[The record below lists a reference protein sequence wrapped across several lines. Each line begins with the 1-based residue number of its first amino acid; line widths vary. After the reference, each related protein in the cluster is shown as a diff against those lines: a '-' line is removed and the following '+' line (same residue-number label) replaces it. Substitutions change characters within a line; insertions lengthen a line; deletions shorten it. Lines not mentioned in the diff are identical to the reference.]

1 MNIVI
6 VGCGKIG
13 TTILA
18 SLVSEGHDVV
28 AVDISADAISE
39 IRDVYDAMCVCG
51 NGTDYETLEEAGVKK
66 ADIFIAATHSDE
78 FNCMS
83 CFLAKRMGAA
93 YTIARIRNP
102 EYSDRSLAFVKQQMD
117 ISLSI
122 NPELLAAHEIFNIL
136 KLPSAVNI
144 DTFSRRGFE
153 MVEIRL
159 KSDSALDGMKIMD
172 IRKKYSGNYL
182 ICAVQRGEEAFIPD
196 GNFVIKAGD
205 RIGLTA
211 PSTEVPKLLKKLG
224 IMQKQARNVMIL
236 GASRIANYLSKM
248 LIKSGNSIK
257 VIDINQEKCIDFS
270 ETYPSAVVIKGDGA
284 NHELLSEEG
293 ISDMDAF
300 VSLTGMDE
308 QNILVSFFASSQ
320 KVPKVISKVN
330 SNELASMA
338 ERLGLECVI
347 SPSNIIADVI
357 RRYARAL
364 QNTMGSN
371 VETLYRIMDNK
382 AEALEF
388 NVQSDFKYI
397 DVPLKDLSLKPN
409 ILIAG
414 ILRGR
419 TALVPSGTDVIS
431 KGDKVIVLATGHNL
445 NDLSDII
452 RGV

>member
-1 MNIVI
+1 MKIVI
-6 VGCGKIG
+6 VGCGRIG

-28 AVDISADAISE
+28 AIDISADAVAE

-51 NGTDYETLEEAGVKK
+51 NGTDYETLLEAGVDK
-66 ADIFIAATHSDE
+66 ADVFVAVTHSDE

-83 CFLAKRMGAA
+83 CLLAKRMGAA

-102 EYSDRSLAFVKQQMD
+102 EYSERSLGFVKQQMD

-144 DTFSRRGFE
+144 ETFSRRGFE

-159 KSDSALDGMKIMD
+159 KSDTALDGMKVMD
-172 IRKKYSGNYL
+172 IRKKFAGNYL
-182 ICAVQRGEEAFIPD
+182 ICAVQRDDEVFIPD
-196 GNFVIKAGD
+196 GNFVVKGGD

-211 PSTEVPKLLKKLG
+211 ASTEIQKLLKKLG
-224 IMQKQARNVMIL
+224 ILQKQARNVMLL
-236 GASRIANYLSKM
+236 GAGRISHYLTKM
-248 LIKSGNSIK
+248 LLKSGNSVK
-257 VIDINQEKCIDFS
+257 VIDINQEKCVEMS

-300 VSLTGMDE
+300 VALTGMDE

-320 KVPKVISKVN
+320 NVPKVISKVN
-330 SNELASMA
+330 SDELGDMA
-338 ERLGLECVI
+338 ERLGLECII
-347 SPSNIIADVI
+347 SPQKIIADVI
-357 RRYARAL
+357 RSYARAI
-364 QNTMGSN
+364 QNSMGSN
-371 VETLYRIMDNK
+371 VETLYRIMDDK

-388 NVQSDFKYI
+388 NVQSDFPYI
-397 DVPLKDLSLKPN
+397 NVPLKDLQLKPN
-409 ILIAG
+409 VLIAG

-419 TALVPSGTDVIS
+419 SAHIPSGTDVIS
-431 KGDKVIVLATGHNL
+431 KGDKVIVLAAGHNL

-452 RGV
+452 KGA